1 MNLNKTSNIKTE
13 SSFFKGLKDGVPVA
27 LGYIPIALACGIAT
41 SKVGLS
47 FFLSQFMSMLIYSG
61 AGQAAATNLIRG
73 GETAIIMYALTI
85 FVTNCRYILL
95 SMSLAQKLD
104 PSMNSLQ
111 RTLIGIFNTDEVFG
125 VAMKEKGDIK
135 ASYFFGLTT
144 LPYIAFAFGNALGSF
159 TTDLLPHSLS
169 SALGIMIYA
178 MFIAIIIP
186 PAKESKPILIVLL
199 MALALSIVL
208 ECIPAVT
215 QNLTPGWI
223 IIICAVVTAS
233 VCAILF
239 PVESAEEKEE
249 L

>member
-1 MNLNKTSNIKTE
+1 MNKTSTLKTE
-13 SSFFKGLKDGVPVA
+13 SSFLKGLKDGIPVA
-27 LGYIPIALACGIAT
+27 LGYIPISLACGIAT
-41 SKVGLS
+41 SKAGLS
-47 FFLSQFMSMLIYSG
+47 FFMSQFMSMLIYSG

-73 GETAIIMYALTI
+73 GETAIVMYALTL

-95 SMSLAQKLD
+95 SMSLAQRLD

-111 RTLIGIFNTDEVFG
+111 RTMIGIFNTDEVFG

-135 ASYFFGLTT
+135 ASYFFGLAT

-159 TTDLLPHSLS
+159 TTDLLPASLS

-186 PAKESKPILIVLL
+186 PAKESRPILIVLL
-199 MALALSIVL
+199 MALALSVIL

-215 QNLTPGWI
+215 RNLTPGWI
-223 IIICAVVTAS
+223 IIICAVTTAS
-233 VCAILF
+233 ICAVIF
-239 PVESAEEKEE
+239 PVEYEEKKEE